1 MQLWYVDNVRR
12 LIKAGANF
20 FVQQKKIDEEVG
32 FTKVMKSITEQS
44 NQFVV
49 VGHNMFLDLLH
60 FYDKFYKRLP
70 QELPEFVKE
79 TNQLFPQ

>member
-1 MQLWYVDNVRR
+1 MFKFL
-12 LIKAGANF
+12 
-20 FVQQKKIDEEVG
+20 QKKIDEEVG
-32 FTKVMKSITEQS
+32 FTKVMKSITERS

-79 TNQLFPQ
+79 TNQLFPQYVPALFRVFSTYIHI

>member
-1 MQLWYVDNVRR
+1 
-12 LIKAGANF
+12 
-20 FVQQKKIDEEVG
+20 
-32 FTKVMKSITEQS
+32 MKSITEQS

-60 FYDKFYKRLP
+60 FYDKFHKRLP
-70 QELPEFVKE
+70 QELPEFIKE